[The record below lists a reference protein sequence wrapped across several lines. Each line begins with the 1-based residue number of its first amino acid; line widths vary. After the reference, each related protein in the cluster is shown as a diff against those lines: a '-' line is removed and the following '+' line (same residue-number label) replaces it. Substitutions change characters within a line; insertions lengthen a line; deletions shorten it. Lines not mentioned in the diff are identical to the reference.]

1 MRRTSLITRVLR
13 DRFVV
18 TLITGE
24 AFDGVLLEADDRHY
38 VLVDA
43 AQITANGDRVKVDGK
58 LWLQAADV
66 AYMQQPGA

>member
-1 MRRTSLITRVLR
+1 VKRSLIRRALR

-38 VLVDA
+38 VLADA
-43 AQITANGDRVKVDGK
+43 AQITAAGDRVQVDGK
-58 LWLQAADV
+58 LWLQHGDV
-66 AYMQQPGA
+66 AYLQQPGT

>member
-1 MRRTSLITRVLR
+1 MRSLIRRALR

-24 AFDGVLLEADDRHY
+24 AWDGVLLEADGRHY

-43 AQITANGDRVKVDGK
+43 AQITAGGDRVKADGK
-58 LWLQAADV
+58 IWLQAGDV